1 MNVIYYQTMG
11 LTMNDKLE
19 RISKAV
25 VMIYFK
31 LMQCVSG
38 LRFKYRDTPAVQHVS
53 ITQLLA
59 LLFLQHR
66 CTYCVKLPI
75 CMNSKYR

>member
-1 MNVIYYQTMG
+1 MNVIYYQTIG
-11 LTMNDKLE
+11 LTTNDKLE

-31 LMQCVSG
+31 AIQCVSG
-38 LRFKYRDTPAVQHVS
+38 LRFKYIVTPEVHHVS
-53 ITQLLA
+53 ITQLLV

-75 CMNSKYR
+75 YMNSK

>member
-1 MNVIYYQTMG
+1 MG

-19 RISKAV
+19 STSKAV

-31 LMQCVSG
+31 SMQYVSG
-38 LRFKYRDTPAVQHVS
+38 LRFKYKEAPAVHHVS
-53 ITQLLA
+53 VTQILA

-66 CTYCVKLPI
+66 CTYCVKLPM
-75 CMNSKYR
+75 CMYSK